1 VAAAMMASV
10 ASLFVY
16 PVKSCRGIAVESAI
30 VTERGLLHDREWMI
44 VDAAGRFIT
53 QRELPRLALIVPAIT
68 TSSLELRAPRIA
80 RLEIPLDLC
89 GVPARATVWRD
100 TLAVRDQGDEPAA
113 WLSAYLG
120 AAVRLVRFDQETRRY
135 CDPAHVGVS
144 GAHTGFADAYP
155 LLVLSAAS
163 LDDLNRRLEQALPID
178 RFRPNVVL
186 AGVEAYDEDYIV
198 EIESGALKMKLVKA
212 CTRCKITTTDQST
225 AAVGVEPL
233 ATLARYRHNPALDGV
248 TFGMNGIV
256 TEGFGGTLARDSPL
270 HCTLSY

>member
-1 VAAAMMASV
+1 MIASV

-30 VTERGLLHDREWMI
+30 VTQRGLLHDREWMI
-44 VDAAGRFIT
+44 VDDAGQFIT
-53 QRELPRLALIVPAIT
+53 QRELPRLALIAPAVT
-68 TSSLELRAPRIA
+68 RSSLELRAPRMA
-80 RLEIPLDLC
+80 PLEIPLDLC
-89 GVPARATVWRD
+89 DAPARATVWRD
-100 TLAVRDQGDEPAA
+100 TLAVCDQGEEPAA

-120 AAVRLVRFDQETRRY
+120 VAARLVRFDQETLRY
-135 CDPAHVGVS
+135 CDPAHAGDS

-163 LDDLNRRLEQALPID
+163 LDDLNRRLEQPLPID

-186 AGVEAYDEDYIV
+186 AGIEAYDEDYV
-198 EIESGALKMKLVKA
+198 TEIECGPVRMKLVKA
-212 CTRCKITTTDQST
+212 CTRCRITTTDQST

-256 TEGFGGTLARDSPL
+256 TAGFGGTLALGSPL